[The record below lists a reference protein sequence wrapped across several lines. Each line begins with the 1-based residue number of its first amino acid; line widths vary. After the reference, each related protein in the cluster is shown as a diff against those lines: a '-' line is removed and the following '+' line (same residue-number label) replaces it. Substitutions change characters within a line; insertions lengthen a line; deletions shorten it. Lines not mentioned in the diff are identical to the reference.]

1 MSPRTRFL
9 LATLLS
15 SAFLTA
21 CKKKP
26 LHYQTSVEVMQV
38 RQYGQA
44 PNRMTDL
51 ELKFVDCPGNA
62 RKVVRIEKSFS
73 ACGAKLKV
81 GDRLPA
87 ELTVSYNAER
97 GVYRDQLQ
105 KLGECDVKIDPK
117 DEANYNTVENC
128 KDLEFS
134 GSVVGV
140 HCERGR
146 SKELVAKCPWL
157 RRN

>member
-1 MSPRTRFL
+1 MSAPTRLLFAML
-9 LATLLS
+9 LAT
-15 SAFLTA
+15 ACLTA
-21 CKKKP
+21 CKKKK
-26 LHYQTSVEVMQV
+26 LHYQTTVEVMQV

-87 ELTVSYNAER
+87 ELGMTYNAER
-97 GVYRDQLQ
+97 AVYRDQLE
-105 KLGECDVKIDPK
+105 KLGDCDVKTDSK
-117 DEANYNTVENC
+117 DEANYNMVENC

-140 HCERGR
+140 RCERGR